1 MKSLLEA
8 LSDDGLT
15 GTLTWMFDGT
25 FDVSLGAKQYSCT
38 SASECAAWLQRVSGR
53 NDPEDLYLI
62 QVLHNAEF
70 SGSLSW
76 SRNGF
81 QMRLSGEDTR
91 FPTWA
96 QAALW
101 MRAKG
106 NEVLRHW
113 VDHD

>member
-81 QMRLSGEDTR
+81 LSDETEGR
-91 FPTWA
+91 RH
-96 QAALW
+96 ALSDVGAGST
-101 MRAKG
+101 MDASEGK
-106 NEVLRHW
+106 
-113 VDHD
+113 